1 MTKYKHDLG
10 VKKIYTEN
18 YGMSLVFID
27 EKSEAFIYNPVNS
40 SVVKISQ
47 FPTTINGIVWETFEP
62 ERVITNLFAK
72 TFTKIFS

>member
-1 MTKYKHDLG
+1 MAKYKHDMG
-10 VKKIYTEN
+10 VKKIYPEN

-40 SVVKISQ
+40 SVVKVAN

-62 ERVITNLFAK
+62 EKVDVYFISPN
-72 TFTKIFS
+72 